1 MKNNNELLDTAKLTS
16 KGQITIP
23 KQIRDLLNLEQGD
36 SVVFYVDENKNI
48 KIANKKDCTVLPDE
62 NSKQVVV
69 TIFSSLTSLRYKYSV
84 LRNEF
89 SSFNALGNASLLT
102 LGLAIRSTNE
112 NSIVFARSRTFLL
125 NGNVVSSILTV
136 PMI

>member
-1 MKNNNELLDTAKLTS
+1 MKNNNGLLDTAKLTS

-69 TIFSSLTSLRYKYSV
+69 KR
-84 LRNEF
+84 
-89 SSFNALGNASLLT
+89 GN
-102 LGLAIRSTNE
+102 R
-112 NSIVFARSRTFLL
+112 
-125 NGNVVSSILTV
+125 
-136 PMI
+136 

>member
-23 KQIRDLLNLEQGD
+23 KQIRDLLTLEQGD

-69 TIFSSLTSLRYKYSV
+69 KR
-84 LRNEF
+84 
-89 SSFNALGNASLLT
+89 GN
-102 LGLAIRSTNE
+102 R
-112 NSIVFARSRTFLL
+112 
-125 NGNVVSSILTV
+125 
-136 PMI
+136 

>member
-48 KIANKKDCTVLPDE
+48 KIAKKKDCTVLPDE

-69 TIFSSLTSLRYKYSV
+69 KR
-84 LRNEF
+84 
-89 SSFNALGNASLLT
+89 GN
-102 LGLAIRSTNE
+102 R
-112 NSIVFARSRTFLL
+112 
-125 NGNVVSSILTV
+125 
-136 PMI
+136 